1 MSSGITSDSVSSAE
15 VGRAPYRTN
24 DIFLTNLS
32 STRSSTAVLTTALS
46 CPERHQFSLR
56 RLILFL
62 TYLSQYYPPSTR
74 RSSKLSLS
82 FRVSSLKFC
91 MHFFYIP
98 ETIFFCLLIVLQ
110 TYTFPTSASFSAVEN
125 PIFLPPEGKLKRCL
139 SQACFSFFFL
149 VGGGGGVG
157 SLPFNFL

>member
-1 MSSGITSDSVSSAE
+1 VSSGITSDSVSSAE

-62 TYLSQYYPPSTR
+62 TYLSQYYPHLHAGLPSCLFLLGFHHQN
-74 RSSKLSLS
+74 SVCIS
-82 FRVSSLKFC
+82 FIFLKQ
-91 MHFFYIP
+91 FF
-98 ETIFFCLLIVLQ
+98 FLLIVLQ